1 MAFRPPKGVSP
12 PQLQGRRT
20 GRPRGSKSHAAL
32 WRDIL
37 WAYEHRFHERAW
49 PPTPAAHLW
58 WLFAGMFPEEFE
70 EWLYEMRRI

>member
-1 MAFRPPKGVSP
+1 MS
-12 PQLQGRRT
+12 T
-20 GRPRGSKSHAAL
+20 GLSR
-32 WRDIL
+32 
-37 WAYEHRFHERAW
+37 E